1 LPGGTAVFTLIVS
14 PINATTFPA
23 AVTLSVSGLPPGAIA
38 IFSPATLPAGSGT
51 TTVTLTI
58 QLPQTAAALHPTHD
72 LGRRLAPFALALLL
86 LPFAGRLRRAG
97 RRFGRTVSLLL
108 LLGVTLSAAVG
119 LSGCGS
125 ASGFFGQQQT
135 TYTVTVTGS
144 SGALSHS
151 TTVTLTVE

>member
-1 LPGGTAVFTLIVS
+1 M
-14 PINATTFPA
+14 
-23 AVTLSVSGLPPGAIA
+23 
-38 IFSPATLPAGSGT
+38 
-51 TTVTLTI
+51 TLTI
-58 QLPQTAAALHPTHD
+58 QLPQTVAALQPTHD
-72 LGRRLAPFALALLL
+72 LGRGLAPFALALLL

-97 RRFGRTVSLLL
+97 RRLGRTVSLLL
-108 LLGVTLSAAVG
+108 LLGAGLAAAAG

-125 ASGFFGQQQT
+125 SSGFFGQPQT